1 MDSMISQKNRIP
13 ELIPCVSGPACERGF
28 ALLTTLVIVIIVGIL
43 AISGLRTTELTEILS
58 GNSIQRG
65 RAFNA
70 AQGALIE
77 AERTIADS
85 VGQRIFSSA
94 SASQG
99 IFSNDAVDEQ
109 WWRAG
114 DYVGALQVESGS
126 YPGVVSSP
134 IYVVEEIGNY
144 QSDGGSGIISLDRG
158 GAEYG
163 GLTASGKEVVLYR
176 LQTRGLGSTD
186 SAQAVVESLYVE
198 RQ

>member
-1 MDSMISQKNRIP
+1 MIRQKNKVP
-13 ELIPCVSGPACERGF
+13 ESMSCTSGSVHESGF
-28 ALLTTLVIVIIVGIL
+28 ALITTLVIVIIVGIL
-43 AISGLRTTELTEILS
+43 AISSLRTTELTEVLS

-77 AERTIADS
+77 AERSIADS
-85 VGQRIFSSA
+85 VGQRSFSSA
-94 SASQG
+94 SASHG
-99 IFSNDAVDEQ
+99 IFSKDAVDEL
-109 WWRAG
+109 WWRAD
-114 DYVGALQVESGS
+114 DYTGALQVESGS

-144 QSDGGSGIISLDRG
+144 ESDGGTGIISLDRG
-158 GAEYG
+158 GSQYG
-163 GLTASGKEVVLYR
+163 SLTASGKEVVLYR
-176 LQTRGLGSTD
+176 LQSKGLGSTD